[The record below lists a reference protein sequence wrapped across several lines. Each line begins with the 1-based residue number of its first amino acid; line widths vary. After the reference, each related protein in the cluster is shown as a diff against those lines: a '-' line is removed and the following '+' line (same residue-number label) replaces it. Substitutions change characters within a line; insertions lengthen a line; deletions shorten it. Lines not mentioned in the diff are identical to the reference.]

1 MKTIVTL
8 TLNPAID
15 KSTTVNRIY
24 PEQKLR
30 CETPRFD
37 AGGGG
42 INVSKAIRRLG
53 GESIAVFPVGG
64 PAGQVLRNLVEQE
77 GIVCKTVETRHW
89 TRENFIVVEGSTN
102 GQYRFGMPGPEIS
115 EAEANACLEI
125 IRGMTPKPDYIVA
138 SGSLPPGLPPDY
150 YARVARL
157 AREMGARLVL
167 DTSGEPLRLAANE
180 GVFLLKPNIGELS
193 KLAGEEELQMN
204 MVDDAAAEII
214 RRGKCEVVVVSLGPS
229 GALLVTADGYD
240 HVPAPTVPKKSTVG
254 AGDSMVGGMIY
265 LLAQGKPLAEMVRHG
280 VACGTAAT
288 MNPGTE
294 LFHKQDAEKLYK
306 WIRQYAKRY
315 SLDFENPE

>member
-1 MKTIVTL
+1 MKNIVTL

-15 KSTTVNRIY
+15 KSTTVDRIY

-53 GESIAVFPVGG
+53 GQSIAVFPVGG
-64 PAGQVLRNLVEQE
+64 PSGQVLRELVERE
-77 GIVCKTVETRHW
+77 GIVCKTVETKNW
-89 TRENFIVVEGSTN
+89 TRENFIVVENSTN
-102 GQYRFGMPGPEIS
+102 GQYRFGMPGPEVS
-115 EAEANACLEI
+115 EAEGEQCLEI
-125 IRGMTPKPDYIVA
+125 IRKLTPKPDYIVA

-150 YARVARL
+150 YARIARM
-157 AREMGARLVL
+157 AKEMNARLVL

-193 KLAGEEELQMN
+193 KLAGVEELEMN

-214 RRGKCEVVVVSLGPS
+214 RRGNCQVVVVSLGPS

-240 HVPAPTVPKKSTVG
+240 HVPAPMVPKKSTVG
-254 AGDSMVGGMIY
+254 AGDSMVGGMTY
-265 LLAQGKPLAEMVRHG
+265 LLAHGKPLKDMVRHG

-288 MNPGTE
+288 MNAGTE
-294 LFHKQDAEKLYK
+294 LFHLQDVEKLYK

-315 SLDFENPE
+315 SLNFENE